1 MNETKKIFLK
11 IMNES
16 SDIAIA
22 TSIDNIP
29 NIRYV
34 SFYYSEKENKIY
46 FMTFKNSPKT
56 IDFAKNNNVTF
67 STIPKTD
74 YNYVKATGNLK
85 KSEKTSDDLKEE
97 FCSKLSD
104 AKMMIE
110 QGKGFIEVYEITF
123 STAIISLNRMKTE
136 IINL

>member
-1 MNETKKIFLK
+1 MNENKKIFLQ
-11 IMNES
+11 IMNDN

-34 SFYYSEKENKIY
+34 SFYYSEKENKVY

-56 IDFAKNNNVTF
+56 VDFSKNSNITF
-67 STIPKTD
+67 STVPKND
-74 YNYVKATGNLK
+74 YNYVKATGILK
-85 KSEKTSDDLKEE
+85 KSEKTPKDLKDA
-97 FCSKLSD
+97 FCSKLPD

-110 QGKGFIEVYEITF
+110 RGKGFIEVYEISF
-123 STAIISLNRMKTE
+123 STAVISLNRMKTE

>member
-1 MNETKKIFLK
+1 MNENKKIFLQ
-11 IMNES
+11 IMNDN

-34 SFYYSEKENKIY
+34 SFYYSEKENKVY

-56 IDFAKNNNVTF
+56 VDFSKISTVPKN
-67 STIPKTD
+67 D
-74 YNYVKATGNLK
+74 YNYVKATGILK
-85 KSEKTSDDLKEE
+85 KSEKTPEDLKDA
-97 FCSKLSD
+97 FCSKLPD

-110 QGKGFIEVYEITF
+110 QGKGFIEVYEISF
-123 STAIISLNRMKTE
+123 STAVISLNRMKTE

>member
-1 MNETKKIFLK
+1 MNENKKIFLQ
-11 IMNES
+11 IMNDN

-34 SFYYSEKENKIY
+34 SFYYSEKENKVY

-56 IDFAKNNNVTF
+56 VDFSKNSNVTF
-67 STIPKTD
+67 STVPKND
-74 YNYVKATGNLK
+74 YNYVKATGILK
-85 KSEKTSDDLKEE
+85 KNEKTPEDLKDA
-97 FCSKLSD
+97 FCSKLPD

-110 QGKGFIEVYEITF
+110 PRKRFY
-123 STAIISLNRMKTE
+123 
-136 IINL
+136 

>member
-1 MNETKKIFLK
+1 MNENKKIFLQ
-11 IMNES
+11 IMNDN

-29 NIRYV
+29 NIRYE
-34 SFYYSEKENKIY
+34 SFYYSEKKNKVY

-56 IDFAKNNNVTF
+56 VDFSKNSNVTF
-67 STIPKTD
+67 STVPKND
-74 YNYVKATGNLK
+74 YNYVKATGILK
-85 KSEKTSDDLKEE
+85 KSEKNPEDLKDA
-97 FCSKLSD
+97 FCSKLPD

-110 QGKGFIEVYEITF
+110 QGKGFIEVYEISF
-123 STAIISLNRMKTE
+123 STAVISLNRMKTE

>member
-1 MNETKKIFLK
+1 MNKNKKIFLQ
-11 IMNES
+11 IMNDN

-34 SFYYSEKENKIY
+34 SFYYSEKENKVY

-56 IDFAKNNNVTF
+56 VDFSKNSNVTF
-67 STIPKTD
+67 STVPKND
-74 YNYVKATGNLK
+74 YNYVKATGILK
-85 KSEKTSDDLKEE
+85 KSEKTTEDLKDA
-97 FCSKLSD
+97 FCSKLPD

-110 QGKGFIEVYEITF
+110 QGKGFIEVYEISF
-123 STAIISLNRMKTE
+123 STAVISLNRMKTE

>member
-1 MNETKKIFLK
+1 MND
-11 IMNES
+11 N

-34 SFYYSEKENKIY
+34 SFYYSEKENKVY

-56 IDFAKNNNVTF
+56 VDFSKNSNITF
-67 STIPKTD
+67 STVPKND
-74 YNYVKATGNLK
+74 YNYVKATGILK
-85 KSEKTSDDLKEE
+85 KSEKNPEDLKDA

-110 QGKGFIEVYEITF
+110 QGKGFIEVYEISF
-123 STAIISLNRMKTE
+123 STAVISLNRMKTE